1 MKVKK
6 MKLKRLNRTM
16 LKKKNKI
23 VIEMMSQKVMNRE
36 RKWKCVMVHL
46 NQNRNVDLKMIAKVV
61 IINVHIVTK
70 TISVTPHFTLI

>member
-1 MKVKK
+1 
-6 MKLKRLNRTM
+6 M

-36 RKWKCVMVHL
+36 KKWKCAMAHSNL
-46 NQNRNVDLKMIAKVV
+46 NRNVDLKMIAKVV
-61 IINVHIVTK
+61 IINAHIVTK